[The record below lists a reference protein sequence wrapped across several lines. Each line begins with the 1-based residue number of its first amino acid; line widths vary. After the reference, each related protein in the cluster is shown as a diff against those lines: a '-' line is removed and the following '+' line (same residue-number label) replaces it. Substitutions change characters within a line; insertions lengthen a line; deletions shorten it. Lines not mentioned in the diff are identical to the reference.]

1 MRDRRIHKLLK
12 ENSALAI
19 MILMLVLGTFLYSNF
34 MSLNNLTNVLR
45 QVSFTGI
52 IAIGMTFV
60 ILTGGI
66 DLSVGSIFAFA
77 SVFASYLQGL
87 PLPALIVGILLS
99 TTLIG
104 MLNGLVISFCRIPPF
119 IVTLATMMGI
129 RGVCY
134 LMTDGGVTRNISNDA
149 FAMLGRGY
157 IFGYLPMPVFIFLL
171 VIALGIFILKYTPF
185 GRFVYAVGGNEE
197 AARMMAIHINKI
209 KISVYAINGCCAGLG
224 GMLMA
229 ARMSSGEP
237 VAGNGYEMT
246 AISAVVLGGTLLSGG
261 KGSMKGTTFGVIV
274 LGLLNNLMNMQ
285 GNMSVQM
292 QNVIMGVLL
301 LGIVIM
307 QSKMYRTDCEG
318 GA

>member
-1 MRDRRIHKLLK
+1 MADRRINQILK
-12 ENSALAI
+12 ENSAFVI
-19 MILMLVLGTFLYSNF
+19 MVLMLVLGTVLYSNF
-34 MSLNNLTNVLR
+34 MSVNNLTNVLR

-66 DLSVGSIFAFA
+66 DLSVGSTFAFA
-77 SVFASYLQGL
+77 SVSASYLQSQ
-87 PLPALIVGILLS
+87 PLPVIILVILISTALIG
-99 TTLIG
+99 T
-104 MLNGLVISFCRIPPF
+104 LNGLVVSFCKIPPF

-129 RGVCY
+129 RGICY
-134 LMTDGGVTRNISNDA
+134 LMTDGGITRNITNDG
-149 FAMLGRGY
+149 FALIGRGY
-157 IFGYLPMPVFIFLL
+157 VLKYLPMPVLIFIL
-171 VIALGIFILKYTPF
+171 VIAAAIFVLKYTAF
-185 GRFVYAVGGNEE
+185 GRSVYAVGGNEE
-197 AARMMAIHINKI
+197 AAKMMAIHINTI
-209 KISVYAINGCCAGLG
+209 KVAVYAVSGLCAGLG

-237 VAGNGYEMT
+237 VAGEGYEMT

-261 KGSMKGTTFGVIV
+261 RGNIKGTVFGAIV

-292 QNVIMGVLL
+292 QNVIMGMLL

-307 QSKMYRTDCEG
+307 QSRMYRTEG
-318 GA
+318 

>member
-1 MRDRRIHKLLK
+1 MAYRRIKK
-12 ENSALAI
+12 IFRENSALVI
-19 MILMLVLGTFLYSNF
+19 MVLMLLFGTFLYSNF

-52 IAIGMTFV
+52 IAVGMTFV

-77 SVFASYLQGL
+77 SVFASYLQGQAL
-87 PLPALIVGILLS
+87 PVMILGILLC

-104 MLNGLVISFCRIPPF
+104 GLNGLVITYCKIPPF

-134 LMTDGGVTRNISNDA
+134 LMTDGGITRNIANDT
-149 FAMLGRGY
+149 FTVLGRGY
-157 IFGYLPMPVFIFLL
+157 IFNFLPVPVLILIL
-171 VIALGIFILKYTPF
+171 VILLAFFILKYTPF
-185 GRFVYAVGGNEE
+185 GRFVFAVGGNEE
-197 AARMMAIHINKI
+197 AARMMAIKTNKI
-209 KISVYAINGCCAGLG
+209 QIAVYAISGFCSGLG
-224 GMLMA
+224 GLLMA

-237 VAGNGYEMT
+237 VAGSGYEMT

-261 KGSMKGTTFGVIV
+261 KGSIRGTVFGAIV

-292 QNVIMGVLL
+292 QNVIMGVLI

-307 QSKMYRTDCEG
+307 QSRMHQAEQ
-318 GA
+318 

>member
-1 MRDRRIHKLLK
+1 MTDRRIKNLFRD
-12 ENSALAI
+12 NSALVI
-19 MILMLVLGTFLYSNF
+19 MVIMLVFGTFLYSNF
-34 MSLNNLTNVLR
+34 MSVNNMTNVLR

-52 IAIGMTFV
+52 IAVGMTFV

-77 SVFASYLQGL
+77 SVSASFLQGQAL
-87 PLPALIVGILLS
+87 PVMLLSILLC
-99 TTLIG
+99 TTLLG
-104 MLNGLVISFCRIPPF
+104 AVNGIVISYCRIPPF

-134 LMTDGGVTRNISNDA
+134 LMTDGGITQNITNA
-149 FAMLGRGY
+149 GFTMLGRGY
-157 IFGYLPMPVFIFLL
+157 FLGLLPVPVL
-171 VIALGIFILKYTPF
+171 IFILVIFLAIFILRYTPF
-185 GRFVYAVGGNEE
+185 GRSVFAVGGNEE
-197 AARMMAIHINKI
+197 AARMMAFSINKV
-209 KISVYAINGCCAGLG
+209 KVSAYAISGFCSGLG
-224 GMLMA
+224 GLLMA

-261 KGSMKGTTFGVIV
+261 KGSIKGTVFGAIV
-274 LGLLNNLMNMQ
+274 LGVLNNLMNMQ

-292 QNVIMGVLL
+292 QNVIMGVLI

-307 QSKMYRTDCEG
+307 QSQMYKTEN
-318 GA
+318 

>member
-1 MRDRRIHKLLK
+1 MTDRRIKNLFRD
-12 ENSALAI
+12 NSALVI
-19 MILMLVLGTFLYSNF
+19 MVIMLVFGTFLYSNF
-34 MSLNNLTNVLR
+34 MSVNNMTNVLR

-52 IAIGMTFV
+52 IAVGMTFV

-77 SVFASYLQGL
+77 SVSASFLQGQAL
-87 PLPALIVGILLS
+87 PVMLLGILLC
-99 TTLIG
+99 TTLLG
-104 MLNGLVISFCRIPPF
+104 AVNGIVISYCRIPPF

-134 LMTDGGVTRNISNDA
+134 LMTDGGITQNITNAA
-149 FAMLGRGY
+149 FTMLGRGY
-157 IFGYLPMPVFIFLL
+157 FLGLLPVPVL
-171 VIALGIFILKYTPF
+171 IFILVIFLAIFILRYTPF
-185 GRFVYAVGGNEE
+185 GRSVFAVGGNEE
-197 AARMMAIHINKI
+197 AARMMAFSINKV
-209 KISVYAINGCCAGLG
+209 KVSAYAISGFCSGLG
-224 GMLMA
+224 GLLMA

-261 KGSMKGTTFGVIV
+261 KGSIKGTVFGAIV
-274 LGLLNNLMNMQ
+274 LGVLNNLMNMQ

-292 QNVIMGVLL
+292 QNVIMGVLI

-307 QSKMYRTDCEG
+307 QSQMYKTEN
-318 GA
+318 

>member
-1 MRDRRIHKLLK
+1 MTDRRIKNLFRD
-12 ENSALAI
+12 NSALVI
-19 MILMLVLGTFLYSNF
+19 MVIMLVFGTFLYSNF
-34 MSLNNLTNVLR
+34 MSVNNMTNVLR

-52 IAIGMTFV
+52 IAVGMTFV

-77 SVFASYLQGL
+77 SVSASFLQGQAL
-87 PLPALIVGILLS
+87 PVMLLSILLC
-99 TTLIG
+99 TTLLG
-104 MLNGLVISFCRIPPF
+104 AVNGIVISYCRIPPF

-134 LMTDGGVTRNISNDA
+134 LMTDGGITQNITNAA
-149 FAMLGRGY
+149 FTMLGRGY
-157 IFGYLPMPVFIFLL
+157 FLGLLPVPVL
-171 VIALGIFILKYTPF
+171 IFILVIFLAIFILRYTPF
-185 GRFVYAVGGNEE
+185 GRSVFAVGGNEE
-197 AARMMAIHINKI
+197 AARMMAFSINKV
-209 KISVYAINGCCAGLG
+209 KVSAYAISGFCSGLG
-224 GMLMA
+224 GLLMA

-261 KGSMKGTTFGVIV
+261 KGSIKGTVFGAIV
-274 LGLLNNLMNMQ
+274 LGVLNNLMNMQ

-292 QNVIMGVLL
+292 QNVIMGVLI

-307 QSKMYRTDCEG
+307 QSQMYKTEN
-318 GA
+318 